1 MAHHFDTGF
10 CVRQASWHQL
20 ENLLDDYPE
29 DWDAARLAAG
39 LMWEPTYRDL
49 YVPETFPLNAE
60 LPAGAIVVSTD
71 ELTQSMV
78 AHVPAG
84 GHQAIVR
91 DDTGAVLA
99 TPKDSYK
106 LITHAE
112 MGGLLEA
119 YTDAWRKTGSKVQ
132 FETAGSVMGGARVW
146 ALVRL
151 DEPYTVPGDSSETY
165 PYAVMTNAHDGSA
178 ACRLTETQVRVVCAN
193 TWKRA
198 DLDADARG
206 TGVVLRHAGNMADRM
221 DDAKASLAQMRDGAK
236 SWQMLATDLA
246 GLNYDDQALRHFTDE
261 FIPVP
266 EGASDR
272 TRNARADKQAVF
284 HKILAS
290 DTCAELPDT
299 AYKLVQGAGEYL
311 DHFRPYRSA
320 DTYLARTLLRPETIK
335 GGVVKLAR
343 EVCSA

>member
-1 MAHHFDTGF
+1 MAHYFDTGF
-10 CVRQASWHQL
+10 CVRKPSWHQL

-49 YVPETFPLNAE
+49 YVPEKFPVDAE
-60 LPAGAIVVSTD
+60 LPEGAIVVGRDAITD
-71 ELTQSMV
+71 SLIV
-78 AHVPAG
+78 HVPAP
-84 GHQAIVR
+84 GHKAIVR

-99 TPKDSYK
+99 VPSESYQ
-106 LITHAE
+106 LISHAE
-112 MGGLLEA
+112 MGSLLEA
-119 YTDAWRKTGSKVQ
+119 YTDAWRKTGTKVQ
-132 FETAGSVMGGARVW
+132 FDTAGSVMGGARVW

-151 DEPYTVPGDSSETY
+151 DEPYTVPGDNSETY
-165 PYAVMTNAHDGSA
+165 PYAVLTNAHDGSA

-206 TGVVLRHAGNMADRM
+206 TGIVLRHAGNLDERM
-221 DDAKASLAQMRDGAK
+221 ETAKASLAEMREGAK
-236 SWQMLATDLA
+236 AWELQATDLA
-246 GLNYDDQALRHFTDE
+246 GLNYDDEGLRHFTDE

-266 EGASDR
+266 EGASER
-272 TRNARADKQAVF
+272 TRNNRTDRQATF
-284 HKILAS
+284 RKILAS
-290 DTCAELPDT
+290 DTCAELPDS
-299 AYKLVQGAGEYL
+299 AYKLVQAAGEYL

-335 GGVVKLAR
+335 GGVVRLAR
-343 EVCSA
+343 EVCNA